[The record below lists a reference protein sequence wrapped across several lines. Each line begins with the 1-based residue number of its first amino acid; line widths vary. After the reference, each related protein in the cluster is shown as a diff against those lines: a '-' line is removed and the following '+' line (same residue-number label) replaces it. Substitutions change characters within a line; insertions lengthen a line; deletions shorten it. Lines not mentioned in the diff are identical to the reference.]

1 MRGGGWM
8 VGCVAGGFLLAVL
21 SGCVPLEKHRRVD
34 WARRN
39 TVAEKE
45 ALEQELFDARNVND
59 SLRTRVSSLE
69 RELDTKNELIAN
81 LRKENELL
89 DEMRKTA
96 QSALEG
102 MADRQVLPDIGIT
115 GPRLPERLDSA
126 LKRFADEHP
135 TAVVYDPGR
144 GTVKWKA
151 DLLFALGSDVVKESS
166 KESLRSFTEVI
177 KSPAAADF
185 EVIVVGHTDNTPIVR
200 PTTKTR
206 HPTNWHLSGHRA
218 ISVAFALQDYGYAP
232 EQIGVMGYGEYRPI
246 ADNATEAG
254 KSQNRRVEI
263 YLVPKGTLSQA
274 STDTDWQLD
283 GEALAF
289 VPLSP

>member
-8 VGCVAGGFLLAVL
+8 VGYVASGFSLAVL
-21 SGCVPLEKHRRVD
+21 SGCVPLEKHRRLD
-34 WARRN
+34 AARRN
-39 TVAEKE
+39 LTAEKE
-45 ALEQELFDARNVND
+45 SLAQELFDARNVND
-59 SLRTRVSSLE
+59 SLRTRVSSLD
-69 RELDTKNELIAN
+69 RELDTKDELVAN

-89 DEMRKTA
+89 DEMRNTA

-115 GPRLPERLDSA
+115 SPRLPARLDSA

-177 KSPAAADF
+177 KSSAAADF

-200 PTTKTR
+200 PTTKTK

-218 ISVAFALQDYGYAP
+218 ISVAFALQKYGYAP
-232 EQIGVMGYGEYRPI
+232 KQIGVMGYGEYRPI

-263 YLVPKGTLSQA
+263 YLMPKGTISRA
-274 STDTDWQLD
+274 STDTSWRLD